1 MTIQLL
7 SVAGAAMILAAYYAL
22 QRGHLGRG
30 DRWFHALN
38 FVGAVI
44 LTVVAVVD
52 RRLGFIIL
60 EVSWAVLSI
69 PGLLRPP
76 SARGARNS

>member
-7 SVAGAAMILAAYYAL
+7 SVAGAAMILGAYYAL
-22 QRGHLGRG
+22 QRGHLGRE

-38 FVGAVI
+38 FVGAAV

-52 RRLGFIIL
+52 RRIGFILL
-60 EVSWAVLSI
+60 EASWAVLSL

-76 SARGARNS
+76 SPRDARTT